1 MQASLHFLSAYSY
14 FGFAEDT
21 LARQNASKLVFAL
34 AYSYF
39 GFAEDTFAR
48 QNASKLAFAL
58 AYSYLCGKWNK
69 MKAAIIGYGKMGREI
84 ERILTERGHEA
95 ALVIDTDNAGELDAE
110 HLAGIDVALEFTTP
124 ATAYANIR
132 TCIENGT
139 AVVSGTTGWTDRL
152 AELQELCRERGG
164 ALFYASNYCLGVN
177 LMFRLNRQLAAM
189 IGRVGGY
196 GVRIEEVHHTQKLDA
211 PSGTAIT
218 LAEGILDN
226 LADKQGWVN
235 YAPGIAHATNRVER
249 SEDTPADRIEIRS
262 VREGAVPGI
271 HTVTYESED
280 DMLELKHTIKN
291 RRTLAMGAVV
301 AAEFLC
307 GKQGVFGMDDLLRN

>member
-1 MQASLHFLSAYSY
+1 MTGLLL
-14 FGFAEDT
+14 FGAEG
-21 LARQNASKLVFAL
+21 R
-34 AYSYF
+34 
-39 GFAEDTFAR
+39 
-48 QNASKLAFAL
+48 
-58 AYSYLCGKWNK
+58 
-69 MKAAIIGYGKMGREI
+69 MGREVAALAAQYGFTLG
-84 ERILTERGHEA
+84 EKAEA
-95 ALVIDTDNAGELDAE
+95 AIDFSHPDALDAVLDAV
-110 HLAGIDVALEFTTP
+110 LARGIPL
-124 ATAYANIR
+124 
-132 TCIENGT
+132 
-139 AVVSGTTGWTDRL
+139 VSGTTGWTDRL

-280 DMLELKHTIKN
+280 DVLEIRHTIKN
-291 RRTLAMGAVV
+291 RRTLALGAVV